1 MAGKVIGIDLAIQG
15 DDAEAITR
23 SVDALQR
30 TSEALAERLRHAHQ
44 QDSGPRHAGGR
55 ASNVAE
61 GEVIDAEPVET
72 GDER

>member
-1 MAGKVIGIDLAIQG
+1 MAGQVIGIDL
-15 DDAEAITR
+15 
-23 SVDALQR
+23 
-30 TSEALAERLRHAHQ
+30 HQ
-44 QDSGPRHAGGR
+44 QDSGPRNAGGR